1 MRIKKEIVERLSKKV
16 VKSLREVDFLVWD
29 DRPEKLEAIISEII
43 TEDLLVEDRLN
54 DEVKTLLEART
65 KDYEREMMDFGR
77 VFQMVKSKLARERG
91 LIL

>member
-1 MRIKKEIVERLSKKV
+1 MKV
-16 VKSLREVDFLVWD
+16 VKSLIDGDFILWD
-29 DRPEKLEAIISEII
+29 ERPDVLQAIISEII
-43 TEDLLVEDRLN
+43 TEDLMVEDHLN

-65 KDYEREMMDFGR
+65 QEYEREMMDFGR

>member
-1 MRIKKEIVERLSKKV
+1 MRIKKELVERMSKKV
-16 VKSLREVDFLVWD
+16 VKSLMEGDFLVWD

-43 TEDLLVEDRLN
+43 TEDLLVEDHLN